1 MNVNGTCV
9 NDNEII
15 ENQIKQFNN
24 SGDDFFCWIKFK
36 ILNFC

>member
-24 SGDDFFCWIKFK
+24 SGDDFFC
-36 ILNFC
+36 